1 MPALDVTIDAPSTAQ
16 VDVAPRTSSSRS
28 KKDLWIWA
36 IVACVLLAMSGM
48 VRTIQ
53 GRRHNQEMV
62 FVETCPFSFQEISP
76 KMGAWRLKE
85 GSDQSLDP
93 LTMRITGGTDHI
105 MRTYVDELTGVSLV
119 VLLLFG
125 PAEPV
130 LPHIPEVCYPSSGF
144 SEAQDTANRELNYVS
159 KDSAGQD
166 VKHRGVFRSS
176 VYEKTGGLHTLRE
189 EVYHSFRLDGQ
200 WSPDVAL
207 GRKFGRRNP
216 GIFKLQIQR
225 PVVPGE
231 DRGRDNPIDQ
241 FLSVLIPELE
251 RHIEKGSAKSQVATK

>member
-1 MPALDVTIDAPSTAQ
+1 MSATDVTIDAPSLAQ
-16 VDVAPRTSSSRS
+16 LDVAPRTASRS

-36 IVACVLLAMSGM
+36 MVACFLLATSGV

-62 FVETCPFSFQEISP
+62 FTETCPFSFQDLTS
-76 KMGAWRLKE
+76 KVGVWKLKE

-105 MRTYVDELTGVSLV
+105 LRTYVDELTGVTLV
-119 VLLLFG
+119 VLLLYG

-130 LPHIPEVCYPSSGF
+130 LPHIPEVCYPSSGY
-144 SEAQDTANRELNYVS
+144 SDAQDSGDREIAYTT
-159 KDSAGQD
+159 KDSAGRD
-166 VKHRGVFRSS
+166 VKHGAIFRSS
-176 VYEKTGGLHTLRE
+176 VYEKSGGLHTVRE
-189 EVYHSFRLDGQ
+189 EVFHSFRLDGV
-200 WSPDVAL
+200 WSPDVAR
-207 GRKFGRRNP
+207 GRKLGRRNP
-216 GIFKLQIQR
+216 GVFKLQIQR
-225 PVVPGE
+225 PVVLGE

-251 RHIEKGSAKSQVATK
+251 RQIAIGSANKPGATK